1 MSFGSAIGA
10 IVSLKNNRRERT
22 AKTEKYIKTTGSK
35 IDRVISHRTP
45 SKGELKKIKAVMQAE
60 NKKRQL
66 RILLLTTV
74 LLTVLGIIF
83 FSFMF

>member
-22 AKTEKYIKTTGSK
+22 AKTEKYVKTTGSK
-35 IDRVISHRTP
+35 IHRVVSHRTP
-45 SKGELKKIKAVMQAE
+45 SKGELEEIKATMQAA
-60 NKKRQL
+60 NRKRQL
-66 RILLLTTV
+66 RILLLTTA